1 MANSDFRT
9 SRDNDEAQARRFVL
23 SNWRSI
29 HASVIMALAL
39 VLFAACHFVA
49 AQAATKQRPS
59 GGWRRVA
66 AGGLSIGPKPFVPQT
81 GRIQCVDN
89 WCVIDPNHTPPCS
102 YIRPVGNPFALPIQ
116 LSSFFQTRPTRPRP
130 RSHGLPPTDYLLS
143 HHLDHNA
150 PTPSARLQCERRPR
164 SSRCHTLEGWHTFQR
179 YWHRRTCQSHWRQTT
194 KLWQFWSAD
203 SGVHQSFQNHHPG
216 RKNSSLRCRHPP
228 VRQGPPG
235 CYELRTPQEAPN

>member
-1 MANSDFRT
+1 M
-9 SRDNDEAQARRFVL
+9 
-23 SNWRSI
+23 SI
-29 HASVIMALAL
+29 D
-39 VLFAACHFVA
+39 
-49 AQAATKQRPS
+49 
-59 GGWRRVA
+59 
-66 AGGLSIGPKPFVPQT
+66 PKPFVPQT

-216 RKNSSLRCRHPP
+216 RKNSSLRWSVPFIFSVLPRSAPNDPIPSQPHQWIVVGQCYPCLLPQQARLTCSYSHPP
-228 VRQGPPG
+228 VRQGSPG